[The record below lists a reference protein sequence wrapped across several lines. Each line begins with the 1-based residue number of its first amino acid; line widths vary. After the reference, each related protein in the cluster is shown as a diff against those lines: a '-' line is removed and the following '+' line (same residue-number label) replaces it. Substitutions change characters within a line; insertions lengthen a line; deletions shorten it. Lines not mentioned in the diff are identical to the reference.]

1 MVEKYCRLKSLLYI
15 CVIKQNEKRKIMK
28 KLEFYTQKNKA
39 VEVVIN
45 HASAERK
52 GTGFYRLVLDIE
64 INGESRQLIS
74 GTHDMP
80 FIDDLDSKFDIE
92 AIYKHKES
100 VFSELIE
107 EEIYFLCD

>member
-1 MVEKYCRLKSLLYI
+1 ME
-15 CVIKQNEKRKIMK
+15 
-28 KLEFYTQKNKA
+28 KLEFYTQENKA
-39 VEVVIN
+39 VEIVIN
-45 HASAERK
+45 HASATRK

-74 GTHDMP
+74 GTHDMT

-92 AIYKHKES
+92 AIYNHKKE

-107 EEIYFLCD
+107 EEIYLLCD

>member
-1 MVEKYCRLKSLLYI
+1 
-15 CVIKQNEKRKIMK
+15 MK
-28 KLEFYTQKNKA
+28 NLEFYTQKNKA

-45 HASAERK
+45 HAAAERK

-74 GTHDMP
+74 GTHDMT
-80 FIDDLDSKFDIE
+80 FIDGLESKFDIE

-100 VFSELIE
+100 VFNELIE